1 MYRSLSDNCCVRGVW
16 ICDKQSSYDNLAYYN
31 HPCVYSHVDFLEKY
45 QQIIQTIYSM
55 RIIGI
60 DPGSGI
66 IGFGLVEQ
74 GGTSKMLDAGVIRT
88 TVGDEAASRLVE
100 LYESMKEL
108 LAEMRPDAAA
118 VEKLFFAQN
127 VTTAMNVSQARGVI
141 LLALAEAGLPIYE
154 YTPLQI
160 KMAMT
165 GYGRATK
172 AQVQEMVR
180 VQLGLKTKPKPD
192 DCADA
197 LACALTHI
205 ATLRV
210 Q

>member
-1 MYRSLSDNCCVRGVW
+1 MEG
-16 ICDKQSSYDNLAYYN
+16 ISSGMKVL
-31 HPCVYSHVDFLEKY
+31 
-45 QQIIQTIYSM
+45 
-55 RIIGI
+55 GI

-66 IGFGLVEQ
+66 IGFGLVEK
-74 GGTSKMLDAGVIRT
+74 GRKLKMLDAGVIRT
-88 TVGDEAASRLVE
+88 TVGDEPANRLNE
-100 LYESMKEL
+100 LYKSMKEL
-108 LAEMRPDAAA
+108 VGELKPDIAS

-127 VTTAMNVSQARGVI
+127 VTTGMEVAQARGVI
-141 LLALAEAGLPIYE
+141 LLALAEEETPIFE

-172 AQVQEMVR
+172 AQIQEMVR
-180 VQLGLKTKPKPD
+180 VQLGLKNKPKPD

-197 LACALTHI
+197 LAAALTHI
-205 ATLRV
+205 ATLHV

>member
-1 MYRSLSDNCCVRGVW
+1 MKIL
-16 ICDKQSSYDNLAYYN
+16 
-31 HPCVYSHVDFLEKY
+31 
-45 QQIIQTIYSM
+45 
-55 RIIGI
+55 GI

-66 IGFGLVEQ
+66 IGFGLIERK
-74 GGTSKMLDAGVIRT
+74 SSAKMLDAGVIRT
-88 TVGDEAASRLVE
+88 TIGDETAMRLLELYTSLKELVE
-100 LYESMKEL
+100 EL
-108 LAEMRPDAAA
+108 KPDVAV

-127 VTTAMNVSQARGVI
+127 VTTAMTVSQARGVI
-141 LLALAEAGLPIYE
+141 LLCFAEANIPIYE

-172 AQVQEMVR
+172 AQIQEMVR
-180 VQLGLKTKPKPD
+180 VQLGLKNKPKPD

-197 LACALTHI
+197 LAAALTHI
-205 ATLRV
+205 STLRV